1 MFPAPHFVNSNGIRL
16 AVYEE
21 GEGPAVVLVHGF
33 PELAFSWRHQM
44 PALAKAGFRAIAPDM
59 RGYGRSDAPPG
70 VGAYCMANLIG
81 DLQGLLDAKDIER
94 AIFIGHD
101 WGALTLWHMAM
112 LAPDR
117 IERLITLNIP
127 HHPRSPVEPIELTRQ
142 KFGDDFYIVNF
153 QDSDEA
159 DTAFAADP
167 VHFFNMMMRRNQMPR
182 AEFEQLPP
190 PMKVPS
196 LLKVMERKESAG
208 EPLLSDDERN
218 YYVEAFTESGFT
230 NPINWY
236 RNWTG
241 NWQALDGVD
250 QVINI
255 PTLFIGA
262 VDDLFIAP
270 EHINAMKPLVTDL
283 TIEMLE
289 PCGHWS
295 QQERP
300 EDVNRLIINWLAR
313 KT

>member
-1 MFPAPHFVNSNGIRL
+1 
-16 AVYEE
+16 
-21 GEGPAVVLVHGF
+21 
-33 PELAFSWRHQM
+33 
-44 PALAKAGFRAIAPDM
+44 
-59 RGYGRSDAPPG
+59 
-70 VGAYCMANLIG
+70 
-81 DLQGLLDAKDIER
+81 
-94 AIFIGHD
+94 
-101 WGALTLWHMAM
+101 
-112 LAPDR
+112 
-117 IERLITLNIP
+117 
-127 HHPRSPVEPIELTRQ
+127 
-142 KFGDDFYIVNF
+142 
-153 QDSDEA
+153 
-159 DTAFAADP
+159 
-167 VHFFNMMMRRNQMPR
+167 
-182 AEFEQLPP
+182 
-190 PMKVPS
+190 MKVPS

-208 EPLLSDDERN
+208 EPLLSDDERD